1 MAALSDDWSTRHS
14 VLANARRTAALINA
28 LSGTGDREPQ
38 PKPAAEAE
46 AATVAVAVA
55 VAVAEV
61 LREYGESEPVELAP
75 DDVVRMRV
83 AALLLREVFAA
94 EDVDAAAAALNR
106 LLAEQ
111 TGPLRLTSHGGSAP
125 WHPHLDSHDDAPWD
139 EWFLTSS
146 CLALTVLLWDHQR
159 PPGGLCASLACR
171 NVYITSGPGPARRY
185 CSRRCAT
192 RERVAA
198 HRRGQRATDTKSHS
212 HSGSGSGSG
221 NS

>member
-1 MAALSDDWSTRHS
+1 MAALPDDWSTRHS

-28 LSGTGDREPQ
+28 LSGTGDQEPQ
-38 PKPAAEAE
+38 PKAADVE
-46 AATVAVAVA
+46 
-55 VAVAEV
+55 AVAEV
-61 LREYGESEPVELAP
+61 LREYGESAPVELAP
-75 DDVVRMRV
+75 DDVVRMRA

-94 EDVDAAAAALNR
+94 EDVDTAAAALNR

-111 TGPLRLTSHGGSAP
+111 TGPLRLTSHDGSTP

-159 PPGGLCASLACR
+159 PPGGLCASPACR
-171 NVYITSGPGPARRY
+171 NVYLTSGPGPARRY

-198 HRRGQRATDTKSHS
+198 HRRGQRATETNSG
-212 HSGSGSGSG
+212 SGSGSGSG

>member
-14 VLANARRTAALINA
+14 VLANARRTAALINV
-28 LSGTGDREPQ
+28 LSGTGDRQPQ
-38 PKPAAEAE
+38 PKD
-46 AATVAVAVA
+46 
-55 VAVAEV
+55 VAEV
-61 LREYGESEPVELAP
+61 LREYGESEPVELAE
-75 DDVVRMRV
+75 DDVVRMRA
-83 AALLLREVFAA
+83 AALLLREVLAA

-106 LLAEQ
+106 LLVEQ
-111 TGPLRLTSHGGSAP
+111 TGPLRLTSHGGGTP

-159 PPGGLCASLACR
+159 APGGLCASPACR

-198 HRRGQRATDTKSHS
+198 HRRGQRAPDTN
-212 HSGSGSGSG
+212 SGSG

>member
-1 MAALSDDWSTRHS
+1 MAALPDDWSTRHS

-28 LSGTGDREPQ
+28 LSGTGDQEPQ
-38 PKPAAEAE
+38 PKAADVE
-46 AATVAVAVA
+46 AADVE
-55 VAVAEV
+55 AVAEV
-61 LREYGESEPVELAP
+61 LREYGESAPVELAP
-75 DDVVRMRV
+75 DDVVRMRA

-94 EDVDAAAAALNR
+94 EDVDTAAAALNR

-111 TGPLRLTSHGGSAP
+111 TGPLRLTSHGGGTP

-159 PPGGLCASLACR
+159 PPGGLCASPACR
-171 NVYITSGPGPARRY
+171 NVYLTSGPGPARRY

-212 HSGSGSGSG
+212 GSG

>member
-1 MAALSDDWSTRHS
+1 MRYTRYIRPMAALSDDWSTRHS

-38 PKPAAEAE
+38 PTPAAE
-46 AATVAVAVA
+46 
-55 VAVAEV
+55 AVAEV
-61 LREYGESEPVELAP
+61 LREYGESAPVDLAP
-75 DDVVRMRV
+75 DDVVRMRA

-94 EDVDAAAAALNR
+94 GDVDAAAAALNR

-111 TGPLRLTSHGGSAP
+111 TGPLRLTSHGGGTP

-159 PPGGLCASLACR
+159 PPGGLCASPACR
-171 NVYITSGPGPARRY
+171 NVYITSGPGPARRF

-198 HRRGQRATDTKSHS
+198 HRRGQRATDTKS
-212 HSGSGSGSG
+212 GSGSGSG